1 MPFKVLTKEKKREY
15 RNRYY
20 RKHAKDK
27 VNAKTSWQKVP
38 EKLVLRHKLKD
49 VQLSNL
55 LGRSVKA
62 TQTKRYKLKKKQNKI
77 FGVGNPLI

>member
-27 VNAKTSWQKVP
+27 ANAKAPWRQVP

-62 TQTKRYKLKKKQNKI
+62 IQTKRCKLKKQNKI